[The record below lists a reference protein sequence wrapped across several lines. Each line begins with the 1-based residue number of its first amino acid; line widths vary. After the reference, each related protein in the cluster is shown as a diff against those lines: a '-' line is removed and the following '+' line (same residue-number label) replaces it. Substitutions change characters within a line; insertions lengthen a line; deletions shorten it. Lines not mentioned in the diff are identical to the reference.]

1 MKTLCRET
9 AFLEWEE
16 GKMQK
21 GTQARNLGVEQLL
34 RNKDPRVL
42 GIRGV

>member
-1 MKTLCRET
+1 MKTLCRES

-21 GTQARNLGVEQLL
+21 GTQIRNLGIEQLL
-34 RNKDPRVL
+34 RNKDPRVW
-42 GIRGV
+42 GIRGF